1 MVRFASYRQIAGDG
15 ISSPVFSILFTVL
28 AVFFSSVLDARSASF
43 YISPG
48 GSDGDSGT
56 SSSSA
61 WKTFNYAIPKLR
73 PGDTLI
79 LLDGTYNERLFIDCS
94 RNASNGTEQSPIT
107 VKAQNE
113 RRAFIQGNGVDP
125 PIQLQNCSYWVIEGI
140 RAESRD
146 NPNVNGGAKGHVF
159 SISNSSD
166 IVLKRLLGAYTNR
179 YSNTHV
185 YAVGSSSNILIEE
198 SEAYYFHRH
207 GFSIYRSSFVTLRR
221 NYANSRGY
229 TDLTDG
235 YRSIIPQ
242 RGDEGFV
249 FYGATDSIMEN
260 NISEG
265 NYYIGD
271 YGSRNTVLGN
281 ISLNN
286 NIGFAFSHHCCFD
299 IKSADNAYINN
310 VAIGSIRVGFVIQ
323 SQENTL
329 IANSTSMDNKYDG
342 FQANNKYSK
351 WNVEPSITIRN
362 SLAVDNDDGFKI
374 ADSED
379 FTDKTVEYL
388 DALNKDDD
396 YGIGISMNSTL
407 KTLDPKLNGC
417 KVYIPSTSPL
427 KKAGKN
433 GADIGANVVYR
444 YKDGVL
450 TNEKLW
456 NQSTGQFPCGATIK
470 GINDDATFPDSAC
483 VNVHERLNVGV
494 NGCPIP

>member
-1 MVRFASYRQIAGDG
+1 
-15 ISSPVFSILFTVL
+15 
-28 AVFFSSVLDARSASF
+28 LDAQSTNF
-43 YISPG
+43 YISP
-48 GSDGDSGT
+48 DGKDGNLGISPST
-56 SSSSA
+56 A
-61 WKTFNYAIPKLR
+61 WETFSYAVPKLE
-73 PGDTLI
+73 PGDTLV

-94 RNASNGTEQSPIT
+94 RNASNGTQQKPIT

-113 RRAFIQGNGVDP
+113 RKAFIQGNGVDP
-125 PIQLQNCSYWVIEGI
+125 PFNLQNCSYWVIEGI
-140 RAESRD
+140 RAEGRD
-146 NPNVNGGAKGHVF
+146 NPNADGGSKEHVF
-159 SISNSSD
+159 NINNSSD
-166 IVLKRLLGAYTNR
+166 IILRRLLGARPDR
-179 YSNTHV
+179 YVNTHV
-185 YAVGSSSNILIEE
+185 FNIGNSSNILVEE
-198 SEAYYFHRH
+198 CEAYYFHRH
-207 GFSIYRSSFVTLRR
+207 GFSISNSSYVTLRR

-229 TDLTDG
+229 TDLPDG
-235 YRSIIPQ
+235 YRTIISQ

-299 IKSADNAYINN
+299 IKSADNTYINN
-310 VAIGSIRVGFVIQ
+310 VAIGSIRVGFIIQ

-351 WNVEPSITIRN
+351 WNVEPSIAIRN
-362 SLAVDNDDGFKI
+362 SLAVNNYDGFKI
-374 ADSED
+374 ANSED
-379 FTDKTVEYL
+379 FTKIITEYL
-388 DALNKDDD
+388 DALNEDDN
-396 YGIGISMNSTL
+396 YGAGINMNSTL
-407 KTLDPKLNGC
+407 KTADPKLNNC
-417 KVYIPSTSPL
+417 KVYIPSGSPL
-427 KKAGKN
+427 KRAGKN
-433 GADIGANVVYR
+433 GADIGANIVYR

-456 NQSTGQFPCGATIK
+456 NQGTGQFPCGATIK